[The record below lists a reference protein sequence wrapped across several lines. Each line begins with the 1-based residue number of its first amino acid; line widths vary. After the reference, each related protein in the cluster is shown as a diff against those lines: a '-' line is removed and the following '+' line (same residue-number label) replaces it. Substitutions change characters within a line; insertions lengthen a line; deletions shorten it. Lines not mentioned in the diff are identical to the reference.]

1 MDMRK
6 LKWRPAVVLLA
17 LPLLAAPFV
26 VGVGAQKGGPPVHGL
41 RCEYLSN
48 PLGIDVQKPRLSW
61 TLNAAAG
68 VRGQQAYRLLVASS
82 PAGLQRDQGDLWD
95 SGRVAS
101 SQNAWV
107 EYGGKAL
114 VSGQRA
120 YWKVRIWS
128 ETGAAL
134 PWSEQASW
142 SMGLLQAADWHSK
155 FIGERAP
162 AGAVEGAALPF
173 PQLRKTFDLKQ
184 KPARAVAYVNAL
196 GYYELYINGKKVDD
210 HVLSPHVSDYS
221 KRTVYV
227 THEIADY
234 LVPGKNVAALWLGRG
249 WYVRGHPGVVHDG
262 PLVRSQIEIFMGDGS
277 RSEIV
282 TDESWKI
289 RESALTPVG
298 SGRVFGDY
306 GGEKYDAALELPG
319 WNTVG
324 LDDATW
330 QPAAVFEPPQVP
342 ATALLV
348 EPNRIME
355 TIEAVAVQPFADG
368 GWIVDMGRNF
378 TGWVEIKLPAIAKGA
393 LVKLEYSDQLERDK
407 PAPDTIPALRRD
419 ESTRGGGGGGQGARG
434 AAAPP
439 GAAGAAAATAQGQRG
454 AAPPGATGATPPGAR
469 AGGAPG
475 VAGAPAGG
483 GAQASARG
491 RGGNQTT
498 LPNSFNQRDEIVGNG
513 APLTFRSRFN
523 YHAFRYVRVIGV
535 DAAPAVSSA
544 TGLMIRTAYDRA
556 GSFTSSNE
564 LLNQIYQMVTRTY
577 EALSLGSMVVDT
589 PTRERQGYGG
599 DGATSMEIGMFA
611 FQTGGLYNTWLA
623 HWRDAQD
630 PKTGSIPN
638 TAPYYNRAAGGP
650 MWGGFAVTLP
660 WHMYLQY
667 GDRGVLEASYPMIQK
682 WLTSLLADTTD
693 NVLLGRDGQPGGRGM
708 MNFIGDW
715 LTPKGS
721 YSGNTPTA
729 HILNSAH
736 LVYQLRIASK
746 IATALGKTAD
756 ASDYAARADATA
768 KATHQRFFNAADH
781 TYGNGDSALEVFP
794 LMVGMVPA
802 ELRQGVLRAAE
813 NIIRVR
819 NQGHLDSGLPGTYF
833 LWKGLMQ
840 LDRNDLVYL
849 FTNTKEYPG
858 WGYMLANG
866 ATTSW
871 ESWTGASHIHNTLIT
886 IGGWFVEGI
895 AGIRPDEKAPGFRH
909 FFVQPAPVGDLTFA
923 KATYRSIHGEIVSDW
938 RIEDGR
944 FRLSVTVP
952 PGSSAT
958 VVLPGEGAIKTLAK
972 PTTSTDVNPRRGFD
986 VGPGRHTFDAAM
998 R

>member
-1 MDMRK
+1 M
-6 LKWRPAVVLLA
+6 
-17 LPLLAAPFV
+17 
-26 VGVGAQKGGPPVHGL
+26 
-41 RCEYLSN
+41 
-48 PLGIDVQKPRLSW
+48 
-61 TLNAAAG
+61 
-68 VRGQQAYRLLVASS
+68 LVASS
-82 PAGLQRDQGDLWD
+82 PVLLQKNQGDLWD

-101 SQNAWV
+101 SQNVWI
-107 EYGGKAL
+107 EYGGQPL

-128 ETGAAL
+128 DAGAAL
-134 PWSEQASW
+134 PWSELAFW
-142 SMGLLQAADWHSK
+142 SMGLLQASDWHSK
-155 FIGERAP
+155 WIGERAP
-162 AGAVEGAALPF
+162 TGVAEGTPLPF
-173 PQLRKTFDLKQ
+173 PQLRKTFELKQ
-184 KPARAVAYVNAL
+184 KPSRAVAYVNAL
-196 GYYELYINGKKVDD
+196 GYYELYINGTKVDD

-221 KRTVYV
+221 KRTFYV
-227 THEIADY
+227 AHEIADY

-262 PLVRSQIEIFMGDGS
+262 PLVRAQIEISMRDGS
-277 RSEIV
+277 RSDIV
-282 TDESWKI
+282 TDESWKL
-289 RESALTPVG
+289 RESPLTPVG

-306 GGEKYDAALELPG
+306 GGEKYDASLELPG
-319 WNTVG
+319 WNTVAV
-324 LDDATW
+324 DDSSW
-330 QPAAVFEPPQVP
+330 QSAAVFEPPQVP
-342 ATALLV
+342 ATALMV

-355 TIEAVAVQPFADG
+355 TIKAVGVQPFADG
-368 GWIVDMGRNF
+368 GWIIDMGRNF
-378 TGWVEIKLPAIAKGA
+378 TGWLEIKLPAIPKGTT
-393 LVKLEYSDQLERDK
+393 VKLEYLRPAGTRQAAAGHDSG
-407 PAPDTIPALRRD
+407 PAPRRLPP
-419 ESTRGGGGGGQGARG
+419 TRRRGGRVWRRRPRSDGSGCGRSPAGWTGHGGTTSGHCWSDGGC
-434 AAAPP
+434 AAAGGTGLP
-439 GAAGAAAATAQGQRG
+439 GH
-454 AAPPGATGATPPGAR
+454 
-469 AGGAPG
+469 
-475 VAGAPAGG
+475 
-483 GAQASARG
+483 G
-491 RGGNQTT
+491 RGVRSSRQARRVQEGEVETRRRCPT
-498 LPNSFNQRDEIVGNG
+498 RSTSGMKSWASG

-523 YHAFRYVRVIGV
+523 YHAFRYVRVIGI
-535 DAAPAVSSA
+535 DAAPPVSSA

-556 GSFTSSNE
+556 GDFTSSNE
-564 LLNQIYQMVTRTY
+564 LLNEIYRMVTRTY

-599 DGATSMEIGMFA
+599 DGATSMEIGMLA

-667 GDRGVLEASYPMIQK
+667 GDRGVLEANYPMIQK
-682 WLTSLLADTTD
+682 WLASLLADTTD

-729 HILNSAH
+729 QILNSVH
-736 LVYQLRIASK
+736 LVYQLQIASK
-746 IATALGKTAD
+746 IAAALGKTAD
-756 ASDYAARADATA
+756 ASTYAARADAIA
-768 KATHQRFFNAADH
+768 KATHQRFYNAADH

-794 LMVGMVPA
+794 LMVGMVPP
-802 ELRQGVLRAAE
+802 ELRRDVLAAAE
-813 NIIRVR
+813 NVIRVR

-886 IGGWFVEGI
+886 IGGWFVEGL
-895 AGIRPDEKAPGFRH
+895 AGIRPDEKAPGYRH
-909 FFVQPAPVGDLTFA
+909 FFVTPAPVGDLTFA
-923 KATYRSIHGEIVSDW
+923 RGE
-938 RIEDGR
+938 
-944 FRLSVTVP
+944 
-952 PGSSAT
+952 
-958 VVLPGEGAIKTLAK
+958 LPLH
-972 PTTSTDVNPRRGFD
+972 PRRD
-986 VGPGRHTFDAAM
+986 RQ
-998 R
+998 